1 MKLMLLQVSAINLFI
16 YTWCIKVYIYNYL
29 TKKKNKKNKL
39 CHLIYYVYK
48 QWLSIIFN
56 SLTIINLNVMIF
68 VLLSIWLGITI
79 RYMYNYW
86 FILFLIL
93 NNNDK
98 ITTSVFLFMFVN
110 ILIGIFCIFWLML
123 LSTKKLM
130 ILL

>member
-39 CHLIYYVYK
+39 CRLIYYVYK

>member
-1 MKLMLLQVSAINLFI
+1 MKLMLLQVSVINLFI

-39 CHLIYYVYK
+39 CCLIYYVYK

-56 SLTIINLNVMIF
+56 SLTIINLNVIIF
-68 VLLSIWLGITI
+68 VLLSIWSGITI

>member
-29 TKKKNKKNKL
+29 TKKKNKKN
-39 CHLIYYVYK
+39 HLIYYVYK